1 MEIQVIASG
10 STGNAYR
17 VSDGATSLLLDAG
30 VPLSKLRPALGFRV
44 SVLDGCLISHCHM
57 DHSKAAGE
65 LLRAGV
71 SVYTSRG
78 TIEALGLSSHRL
90 RSIRALEPL
99 EIGTFTVLP
108 FDVQHDAP
116 ESLGF
121 LLTSRA
127 TKEKLLYLTDS
138 YYVKYTFRGLTHIMC
153 ECNYSEEALQESIAA
168 GYVDAALAKRLRTSH
183 MSLDHFLDLLRA
195 NDLSKVRQIYLLHLS
210 SNNSDAARFREAVE
224 ALTGCEVYVC

>member
-1 MEIQVIASG
+1 MEIKAIASG

-17 VSDGATSLLLDAG
+17 VSDGVTSLLLDAG

-44 SVLDGCLISHCHM
+44 SALDGCLISHCHM
-57 DHSKAAGE
+57 DHCKAAGE

-71 SVYTSRG
+71 SVYTSAG
-78 TIEALGLSSHRL
+78 TIEALALAGHRVK
-90 RSIRALEPL
+90 RVQALKEI
-99 EIGTFTVLP
+99 EIGSFTVLP

-116 ESLGF
+116 EPLGF
-121 LLTSRA
+121 LLTSRK
-127 TKEKLLYLTDS
+127 TGDKLLYLTDS
-138 YYVKYTFRGLTHIMC
+138 YYVKYTFSGLTHIMC

-195 NDLSKVRQIYLLHLS
+195 NDLSRVRQIYLLHLS
-210 SNNSDAARFREAVE
+210 SNNSDAERFREATE